1 MIAAIHK
8 NPMTTGT
15 YQMIVLG
22 VHISGL
28 IGCDVKTLSLPR
40 ALAQKY
46 FLSEQAR
53 QAIKNTIKQA
63 KDNPLQTYRA
73 NQIKVQISPVIAT
86 AIKTDKIE
94 SIFGLKE
101 FLEEIKAETDT
112 LFVIGRSAKED
123 EVLKI

>member
-1 MIAAIHK
+1 M
-8 NPMTTGT
+8 NTGT

-28 IGCDVKTLSLPR
+28 IGCDVKTLSLPH
-40 ALAQKY
+40 AIAQKY
-46 FLSEQAR
+46 FMSDQSK

-73 NQIKVQISPVIAT
+73 NQIKVQISPVIAR
-86 AIKTDKIE
+86 AIKTDNIK
-94 SIFGLKE
+94 SILGLKE

-112 LFVIGRSAKED
+112 LFVIGRSTKED
-123 EVLKI
+123 EILKI